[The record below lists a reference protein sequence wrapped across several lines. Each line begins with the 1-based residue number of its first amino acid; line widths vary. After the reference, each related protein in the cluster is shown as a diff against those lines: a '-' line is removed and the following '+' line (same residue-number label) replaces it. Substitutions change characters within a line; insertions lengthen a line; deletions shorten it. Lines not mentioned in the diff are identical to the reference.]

1 MFALPILSIF
11 AASVAGH
18 AVVTEP
24 PPRQAGAANLAACG
38 SAVQKKLTD
47 DETGPIENIV
57 KVVDGDTT
65 DACELYTCRSYLF
78 DDNKDSV
85 QTYAVGD
92 VVSWAINLVAHHTG
106 YANLSIIDTASN
118 SAIESLYV
126 WDVYAN
132 SSVGPSQWPADE
144 TAFEVTIP
152 DVGTQCAEA
161 GACAMQWYWYATE
174 NSQTYESCVDFVIA

>member
-1 MFALPILSIF
+1 M
-11 AASVAGH
+11 
-18 AVVTEP
+18 
-24 PPRQAGAANLAACG
+24 
-38 SAVQKKLTD
+38 
-47 DETGPIENIV
+47 
-57 KVVDGDTT
+57 
-65 DACELYTCRSYLF
+65 
-78 DDNKDSV
+78 

-92 VVSWAINLVAHHTG
+92 IVSWAINLVAHHTG
-106 YANLSIIDTASN
+106 YANLSIIDTATN

-144 TAFEVTIP
+144 SGFSLFYSQRRAPFPDVQTVFFCVLNRLSAAFEVTIP
-152 DVGTQCAEA
+152 DVASQCAEA